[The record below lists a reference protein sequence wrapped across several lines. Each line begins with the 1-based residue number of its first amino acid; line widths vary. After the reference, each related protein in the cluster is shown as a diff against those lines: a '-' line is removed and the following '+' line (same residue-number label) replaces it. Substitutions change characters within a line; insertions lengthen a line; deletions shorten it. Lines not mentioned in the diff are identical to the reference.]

1 MAPSGGGPL
10 QGLLG
15 AWMLGYVVVVEA
27 VGLLAVLVEHHRDLK
42 RLVVLEAVGFCVD
55 GVEVPI
61 VELISF
67 NKFSISF
74 RGLEVPRFLMK
85 ISGWTTRLNMDLIS
99 IFV

>member
-55 GVEVPI
+55 GV
-61 VELISF
+61 
-67 NKFSISF
+67 
-74 RGLEVPRFLMK
+74 
-85 ISGWTTRLNMDLIS
+85 
-99 IFV
+99 